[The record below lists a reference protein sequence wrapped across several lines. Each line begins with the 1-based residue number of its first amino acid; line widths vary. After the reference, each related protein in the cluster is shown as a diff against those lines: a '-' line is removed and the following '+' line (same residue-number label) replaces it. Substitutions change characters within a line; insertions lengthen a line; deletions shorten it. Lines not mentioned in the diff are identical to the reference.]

1 MTAIARTGETIAMTP
16 DTLAE
21 ALQHP
26 FWVLPVELRQP
37 AFAYWVVMQYAFK
50 SPLDMTGP
58 IAMDLSRGLTARDAA
73 GIIDLM
79 SEPDERQKIKAS
91 WDFGPE
97 WTRHVANALRRREVE
112 RKAAELRGPEISP
125 EERARTAEILK
136 GVVTSFATDGV
147 KS

>member
-1 MTAIARTGETIAMTP
+1 MSTIAKSGEMIAMTP

-58 IAMDLSRGLTARDAA
+58 IAMDLSRGLSGQDAA

-79 SEPDERQKIKAS
+79 SEPEERQKIKAS

-97 WTRHVANALRRREVE
+97 WTRHVSNALRRREVE
-112 RKAAELRGPEISP
+112 HRAAELRGPDIDRDEQ
-125 EERARTAEILK
+125 EKVRAKLAEIRNSI
-136 GVVTSFATDGV
+136 GSNP
-147 KS
+147 